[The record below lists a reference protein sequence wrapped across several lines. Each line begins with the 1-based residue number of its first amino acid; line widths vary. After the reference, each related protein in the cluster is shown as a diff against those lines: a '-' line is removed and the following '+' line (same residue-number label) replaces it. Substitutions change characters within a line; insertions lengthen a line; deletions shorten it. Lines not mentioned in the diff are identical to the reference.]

1 MRFATKVDRWLAWLL
16 ILAAIVTC
24 LIIPGIRLFAPGAAT
39 PLWLAFLPLLIWL
52 AALTCALPQYYEV
65 QENGLFVRQGWR
77 KRLIPYASLL
87 GFQPLSDSRSAPV
100 FSTDRLLVE
109 TREGNLLIAVAEQER
124 FLAEVSKRCPQLEQ
138 TGFGLKVRF
147 ASGN

>member
-16 ILAAIVTC
+16 VLAAIVTC
-24 LIIPGIRLFAPGAAT
+24 LMIPGIRLFAPGAATT

-65 QENGLFVRQGWR
+65 RENGLFVRQGWR

-87 GFQPLSDSRSAPV
+87 GLQPISDSRSAPV

-124 FLAEVSKRCPQLEQ
+124 FLAEVSKRCPQLEH
-138 TGFGLKVRF
+138 TGFGLRMRF
-147 ASGN
+147 A